1 MATEENG
8 TSTIKVEQ
16 QASIVPI
23 WQSIEEDFPIKSPG
37 SESGTSKYATP
48 GSTFASPSPAASESV
63 EVVAAGVLPHLVTL
77 SAPAKF
83 RGQHPPGLWETLKQ
97 EIRHLYIDEE
107 LPLKEVRDT
116 MMMKKGFVAT

>member
-1 MATEENG
+1 MAAEENG
-8 TSTIKVEQ
+8 TATVKVEQ
-16 QASIVPI
+16 QATVVPI
-23 WQSIEEDFPIKSPG
+23 WQSIEEDVPIKSPG

-48 GSTFASPSPAASESV
+48 GSTFASPSPAASENA
-63 EVVAAGVLPHLVTL
+63 ELVAAGLPHLVNL

-107 LPLKEVRDT
+107 LPLKEVREM
-116 MMMKKGFVAT
+116 MMMKQGFVAT